1 MKNAMLI
8 NYGLCF
14 GCDSCTVSC
23 MKEKG
28 LSFEEQGI
36 VIKQYGPVKVNG
48 SWEWDYI
55 PVPTNLCD
63 LCEERVSQ
71 GKPAACQQ
79 HCLAQVIEVLPADQV
94 AARMIDLGGKKV
106 SVFMP

>member
-71 GKPAACQQ
+71 GKPAAC
-79 HCLAQVIEVLPADQV
+79 HASAT
-94 AARMIDLGGKKV
+94 AALSFTTRFSVTAAVFGLTLYKV
-106 SVFMP
+106 

>member
-36 VIKQYGPVKVNG
+36 VIKLFGPV
-48 SWEWDYI
+48 
-55 PVPTNLCD
+55 
-63 LCEERVSQ
+63 
-71 GKPAACQQ
+71 
-79 HCLAQVIEVLPADQV
+79 
-94 AARMIDLGGKKV
+94 
-106 SVFMP
+106 